1 MISGSGRMRIAVL
14 LGAALLVLFSAFS
27 VYATEAGSHA
37 GATEEVQVET
47 HVGDKDL
54 EAHGGAHQGATP
66 GQIRDFILRCIN
78 FGILVVLLVVLLRKP
93 IGNAMRSRTEGI
105 ADELDELNQ
114 RREEAAKELAEMERR
129 LADAAGE
136 QEAILAE
143 FRAQGERE
151 RERIIDGAKAMGE
164 RIKQQAQF
172 TIEQETNQAKASL
185 RREIADLSASVAEDL
200 LKQKMTA
207 DDQARLVSEYLT
219 KVEQEVQ

>member
-1 MISGSGRMRIAVL
+1 MISGSGKMRIAVL
-14 LGAALLVLFSAFS
+14 LGAALLVLLSAFS
-27 VYATEAGSHA
+27 VYATESGTHA
-37 GATEEVQVET
+37 GATEAVEVQA

-54 EAHGGAHQGATP
+54 EAHGAHAGVTS
-66 GQIRDFILRCIN
+66 GQIRDFVLRCIN
-78 FGILVVLLVVLLRKP
+78 FGLLVVLLVVLLRKP

-105 ADELDELNQ
+105 ANELDELNQ

-129 LADAAGE
+129 LADAAQE

-143 FRAQGERE
+143 FRSQGERE
-151 RERIIDGAKAMGE
+151 RERIIEGAKAMGE

>member
-1 MISGSGRMRIAVL
+1 MISCSGKMRIAVL

-27 VYATEAGSHA
+27 VYATEAGTHA
-37 GATEEVQVET
+37 GATEAVEVEA
-47 HVGDKDL
+47 HVGDKDI
-54 EAHGGAHQGATP
+54 EAHGGHGVTP
-66 GQIRDFILRCIN
+66 VQIKDFVLRCIN
-78 FGILVVLLVVLLRKP
+78 FGLLVVLLVVLLRKP
-93 IGNAMRSRTEGI
+93 IGNAMRARSEGI
-105 ADELDELNQ
+105 ASELDELNQ

-129 LADAAGE
+129 LADAAQE

-151 RERIIDGAKAMGE
+151 RERIIEGAKAMSE

-172 TIEQETNQAKASL
+172 TIEQETNQAKSSL